1 VTSIPASLSPEDGKL
16 WQVIHPLINEIGLE
30 AALLKYAPSPSL
42 EATIVQNT
50 AEFIAT
56 AESKIISE
64 VLIKPEHLD

>member
-1 VTSIPASLSPEDGKL
+1 MTSIPASLSPEDGKL

-50 AEFIAT
+50 AEFMLPQNL
-56 AESKIISE
+56 KLFQKF
-64 VLIKPEHLD
+64 LIKPDT